1 MRESIAWT
9 SSAERQ
15 TTMLL
20 FIDEKVGGEFWHV
33 AVCVSVVSCGVMRC
47 VSGNFNTTT
56 MPQQATNSTKYYQ
69 YVNIAKNCQN
79 RVIQC
84 LHPTPDLSPTET
96 TKLGLHSTYYHHLPL
111 PFVLSKLHQK
121 PYSTIHHKIHLI
133 PVYIKIT
140 RLTRLLLIAN
150 CNRF

>member
-69 YVNIAKNCQN
+69 YVNIAKNC
-79 RVIQC
+79 
-84 LHPTPDLSPTET
+84 
-96 TKLGLHSTYYHHLPL
+96 
-111 PFVLSKLHQK
+111 
-121 PYSTIHHKIHLI
+121 
-133 PVYIKIT
+133 
-140 RLTRLLLIAN
+140 
-150 CNRF
+150 